1 LAFIAEAKFASQ
13 KANYFPPN
21 SEAFDETL
29 FIRLPTLIN
38 NMTYRKIGKTN
49 NMTTVFPSSSW
60 ALRDIYINS

>member
-21 SEAFDETL
+21 SEAFDE
-29 FIRLPTLIN
+29 R
-38 NMTYRKIGKTN
+38 MTYRKIGKTN
-49 NMTTVFPSSSW
+49 NMTTVFPSSSQ